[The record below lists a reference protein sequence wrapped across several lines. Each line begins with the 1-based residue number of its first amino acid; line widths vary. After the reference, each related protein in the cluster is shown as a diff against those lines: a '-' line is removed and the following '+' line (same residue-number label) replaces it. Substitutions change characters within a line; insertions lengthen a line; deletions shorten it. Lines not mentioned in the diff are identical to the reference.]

1 MELVVT
7 PELLIAFGTLL
18 VLEIVLGIDNVVFI
32 SILAGKLPPEQ
43 QNRARIVGLS
53 LAMFLRIGLLF
64 AASWV
69 ITLTAD
75 LFDFFGMGFSGK
87 DLILIA
93 GGLFLVYK
101 AVTEIHERL
110 EGEEPHAGS
119 AGKKAATFG
128 GVIVQILLIDLVF
141 SIDSVITAVGMVDE
155 LWVMIAAVVIAVVIM
170 LFTAKAVSDFVN
182 RHPTVKMLALA
193 FLVLIGAMLIAEGFD
208 YKIDKALIYGPIA
221 FGIGVEV
228 LNLLA
233 RRRASSKRAAR
244 TDSEPSE
251 PIRSEPVH
259 LRQGTMKVDRGDD
272 SVGASRS
279 FGGATAAGGH
289 PSGPGDHSI

>member
-1 MELVVT
+1 MDIVFT
-7 PELLIAFGTLL
+7 PELLVAFGTLL

-43 QNRARIVGLS
+43 QNKARVLGLS

-75 LFDFFGMGFSGK
+75 VFELFGMGFSGK
-87 DLILIA
+87 DMILIA
-93 GGLFLVYK
+93 GGLFLLYK

-110 EGEEPHAGS
+110 EGEEHHEGG

-155 LWVMIAAVVIAVVIM
+155 LWVMVAAVVIAVLIM

-193 FLVLIGAMLIAEGFD
+193 FLVLIGVMLIAEGFE

-221 FGIGVEV
+221 FAIGVEV
-228 LNLLA
+228 LNLIA
-233 RRRASSKRAAR
+233 RGRAAKKRA
-244 TDSEPSE
+244 THSEPL
-251 PIRSEPVH
+251 H
-259 LRQGTMKVDRGDD
+259 LRQGTMKVEDGD
-272 SVGASRS
+272 VVAS
-279 FGGATAAGGH
+279 T
-289 PSGPGDHSI
+289 PSGAGDHSI